1 MKILHNFII
10 IYYNYYNFN
19 FNKKNI
25 KIKLRFCWIFL
36 IKILTFYKK
45 FIDEKVL
52 VSLNFL
58 KLDDWMIVCS
68 FKLNTMQ
75 KNNKIYAFN
84 LCFFIFFI
92 FIFYNYKIINKNFFI
107 FNLKDIYALCKCN
120 LIK

>member
-75 KNNKIYAFN
+75 KNNKIYA
-84 LCFFIFFI
+84 L
-92 FIFYNYKIINKNFFI
+92 
-107 FNLKDIYALCKCN
+107 IYAFLYF
-120 LIK
+120 LFLYFIIIKS